1 MSAVPKLNS
10 DQTKPARLLARV
22 LRGEIDPAN
31 DDFFILALEETKRAA
46 ELKEQRIARLMAQ
59 MEKIQSEIKTEQR
72 AQASLQTTYREQI
85 EAIERYQK
93 TGEIADC
100 IVPKCED
107 ATRKVDTDVRR
118 DEREAVKLEAPEGW
132 DRSSVRVDDEF
143 VYVTFRM
150 RRSNAGRLPMEVRS
164 RVIDAVALFTSL
176 QAKQRRERLQLWNR
190 LGRYTTMPIAANGP

>member
-1 MSAVPKLNS
+1 MKAAPKLNS

-31 DDFFILALEETKRAA
+31 DDFFVLALEETKRAA

-59 MEKIQSEIKTEQR
+59 MEKIQSEISTEQR

-107 ATRKVDTDVRR
+107 ATRKADADVRR

-150 RRSNAGRLPMEVRS
+150 RRSNAGGLPMEVRS
-164 RVIDAVALFTSL
+164 RVIDAVALFTGL

>member
-1 MSAVPKLNS
+1 MKAALKLNS
-10 DQTKPARLLARV
+10 DQTKPTRILARLLS
-22 LRGEIDPAN
+22 GEIDPAN

-46 ELKEQRIARLMAQ
+46 EVKEQRIARLMAQ
-59 MEKIQSEIKTEQR
+59 MDKIQSAITSEQR
-72 AQASLQTTYREQI
+72 SQADLQTTYREQL

-107 ATRKVDTDVRR
+107 ATRKADADVRR
-118 DEREAVKLEAPEGW
+118 DELEAVSLEAPEGW
-132 DRSSVRVDDEF
+132 DRSSVRVDDDF
-143 VYVTFRM
+143 VYVTFRK
-150 RRSNAGRLPMEVRS
+150 RRSNGAALPSEVRS
-164 RVIDAVALFTSL
+164 RVIDAVARFTCL